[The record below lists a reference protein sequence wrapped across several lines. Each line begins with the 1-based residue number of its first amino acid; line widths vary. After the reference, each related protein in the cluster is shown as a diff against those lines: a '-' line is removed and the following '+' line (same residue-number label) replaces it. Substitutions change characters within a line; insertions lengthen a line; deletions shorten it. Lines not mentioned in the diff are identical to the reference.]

1 MHHTPRQLPQLLTML
16 DNIPASEKEIAKH
29 LGLSLTTLKKYRRN
43 EQAPRPVMLALFWLT
58 SWGMG
63 AIDAELVNRERIA
76 SQGLKFAKLEARAL
90 RKQVDLL
97 ERERGKYGVAA
108 NAPSFGTRAQVLK
121 NDDFERLG
129 PAALLYMARGDAAQ

>member
-1 MHHTPRQLPQLLTML
+1 MHHTPRHLPQLLTML

-63 AIDAELVNRERIA
+63 TIDAELVNRER
-76 SQGLKFAKLEARAL
+76 FARQALEFSRLEVLALRDQVRLLEA
-90 RKQVDLL
+90 
-97 ERERGKYGVAA
+97 ERGRYAVAA
-108 NAPSFGTRAQVLK
+108 NAPAFGSVGSVGFRPLFFKSVS
-121 NDDFERLG
+121 RS
-129 PAALLYMARGDAAQ
+129 

>member
-63 AIDAELVNRERIA
+63 AIDAELVNRER
-76 SQGLKFAKLEARAL
+76 FARQALEFSRLEVLALRDQVRLLEA
-90 RKQVDLL
+90 
-97 ERERGKYGVAA
+97 ERGRYAVAA
-108 NAPSFGTRAQVLK
+108 NAPAFGSVGSVGFSPLFFKSVSRS
-121 NDDFERLG
+121 
-129 PAALLYMARGDAAQ
+129 

>member
-1 MHHTPRQLPQLLTML
+1 
-16 DNIPASEKEIAKH
+16 
-29 LGLSLTTLKKYRRN
+29 
-43 EQAPRPVMLALFWLT
+43 MLALFWLT

-108 NAPSFGTRAQVLK
+108 NAPNFGTRAQVLK